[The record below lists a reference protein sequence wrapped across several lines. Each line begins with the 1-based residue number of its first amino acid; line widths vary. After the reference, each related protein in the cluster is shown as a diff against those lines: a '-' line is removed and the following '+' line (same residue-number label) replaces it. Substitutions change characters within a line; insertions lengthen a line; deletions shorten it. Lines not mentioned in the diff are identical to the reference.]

1 MAGKPAVLAGY
12 GGGSR
17 RQDGAADCSRIVTV
31 AHRLATYVCAQ
42 PRINAQEF
50 CQLSFLLASDIDFAI
65 ANRDV
70 PTKASEL
77 PSLVKQVCRHNYEPS
92 LQAANMVLMI
102 SVKSA
107 CQSGW
112 FSEKDSEDLHYLA
125 NEISRYFC
133 TGTDFSSEPSGSQS
147 IIQTIMTRFF
157 PTLKMG
163 QIFVF
168 LEVKPGY
175 GVFVNDFCIPKN
187 VQFSPGENIR
197 LFVAQVD
204 NMETSSCLI
213 SPPEV
218 NFLHNGNVLPKR
230 TNMFMDSGPQ
240 VPTVLSLKYGTNLL
254 QAVGQFNGNYI
265 ILVARMST
273 ISIPDPATQ
282 PTLLNFLQPAPAL
295 EDPESDVIEG
305 PSRISLN
312 CPISFKHIKTPVKG
326 HSCKHLQCFDYEN
339 YVDINSRRPSWRCP
353 YCNQPVCFT
362 DIRIDQ
368 DIVKV
373 LKDVGENTTHV
384 IISSDSS
391 WKAIMDSDDHND
403 EKTPDKSLKSA
414 EGEAV
419 LPCSSGI
426 SNAPV
431 DILDLTTL
439 DDEMDEVG
447 RGDSVDQKAIQSNY
461 QGQPCTKNPSNS
473 NHTSHEVDDFWR
485 GIYLSTYV
493 LGTSS
498 STSNLQTVGVSNHT
512 PISMPSPVLTDA
524 VIPAS
529 VMQGGVSSPST
540 LQHYQFGNSD
550 FPSIVSHTSGTPV
563 AVQAAPALASQHR
576 PRNGMNFT
584 ICNGPSATSQ
594 DSPAQSLINRN
605 AVPFSL
611 GMQEQ
616 FSMSNPN
623 MLQVSQLPPST
634 LSSTGLEHPF
644 ISAHPAQQ
652 FTGFQGRGQMPGP
665 YRGSPVFSSQQQGML
680 NQRAP
685 YVTSNSQGLTRPSA
699 SSFLQTPRVQG
710 SSRSGVGQ
718 ARGGVS
724 CQHAQSMVGVQPS
737 SQTARPVQIPQNAA
751 HLLVNPNSFRVPPGA
766 GGYQHGNMSGT
777 VAVNLP
783 SYQDGRPMVRMRGG
797 LSGQAYNDA
806 LRHYNIHP
814 TQQAQAQ
821 AQAIPPNFSPQLQVL
836 IANRVAV
843 GSAPVN
849 NSSSTG

>member
-1 MAGKPAVLAGY
+1 MAGKPAALAGY
-12 GGGSR
+12 GGE
-17 RQDGAADCSRIVTV
+17 DGAADCSRIVTV
-31 AHRLATYVCAQ
+31 AHRLATYVCAH
-42 PRINAQEF
+42 PRINVHEF

-65 ANRDV
+65 ANQDV

-112 FSEKDSEDLHYLA
+112 FSEKDSEDLHHLA

-133 TGTDFSSEPSGSQS
+133 TGTDFSSEPSGSQT
-147 IIQTIMTRFF
+147 IIQTIMMRFF

-175 GVFVNDFCIPKN
+175 GAFVNDFCIPKN
-187 VQFSPGENIR
+187 VEFSPGENIR
-197 LFVAQVD
+197 LLVAQVD

-213 SPPEV
+213 SPPQV
-218 NFLHNGNVLPKR
+218 NFLLNGNVLPKR
-230 TNMFMDSGPQ
+230 ANMLMDSGPQ

-254 QAVGQFNGNYI
+254 QAVGQFNENYI
-265 ILVARMST
+265 IVVARMST

-312 CPISFKHIKTPVKG
+312 CPISFKRIKTPVKG

-373 LKDVGENTTHV
+373 LKEVGEKTTHV
-384 IISSDSS
+384 VISSDGS
-391 WKAIMDSDDHND
+391 WKATVDGDDHND

-419 LPCSSGI
+419 LPGSNGI

-439 DDEMDEVG
+439 EDEMDEVG
-447 RGDSVDQKAIQSNY
+447 KGDRVDQKAIQSNY

-473 NHTSHEVDDFWR
+473 NHTSHGVDDFWR
-485 GIYLSTYV
+485 GIYLSTYG

-540 LQHYQFGNSD
+540 LQNSD

-605 AVPFSL
+605 AVPFRL

-623 MLQVSQLPPST
+623 MLQALQLP

-644 ISAHPAQQ
+644 ISAHLAQQ

-665 YRGSPVFSSQQQGML
+665 YRGSSGLAATAPVFSSQQGML

-685 YVTSNSQGLTRPSA
+685 YVTSNCNPQGLTRPSA

-710 SSRSGVGQ
+710 SSWSGVGQ

-724 CQHAQSMVGVQPS
+724 CQRAQSMVGVQPS
-737 SQTARPVQIPQNAA
+737 SQSARPVQIPPNAA
-751 HLLVNPNSFRVPPGA
+751 HLLVHPNSFRVPPGA
-766 GGYQHGNMSGT
+766 GGYQHGNMPGT

-783 SYQDGRPMVRMRGG
+783 SDQDGRPMVRMRGG

-806 LRHYNIHP
+806 LRQYNIHP
-814 TQQAQAQ
+814 SQQAQAQ